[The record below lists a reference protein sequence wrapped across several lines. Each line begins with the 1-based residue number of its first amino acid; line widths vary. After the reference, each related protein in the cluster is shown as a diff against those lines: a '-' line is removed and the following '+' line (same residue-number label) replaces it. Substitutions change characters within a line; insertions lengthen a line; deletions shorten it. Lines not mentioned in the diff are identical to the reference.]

1 MKKKVITGA
10 VSVVIVLLII
20 GAFILTDLASF
31 PGEIK
36 TPDYGKQVVTDGV
49 KSTFHDGVIYR
60 HPGQIPL
67 LEVAGDH
74 YEMGLQYG
82 VLLRPEFLKV
92 LPRDLKVVNWASER
106 MGVPEPVVAAV
117 MKLRA
122 RNFIKRIP
130 QRYQDEMRGIADGS
144 GLPLDDIIATTLF
157 WDISQSGCTGILMR
171 GPGGTIIG
179 GKNDDSGSLGSV
191 SGNSI
196 IVRARAKGYNTV
208 TQLVASPS
216 GMMAFMGSNDKGLTF
231 TVQTLSVKKS
241 NPGGYPVDILIRTAL
256 EECSSLE
263 QVYKMLD
270 RYPDSIGGFG
280 VAWSDQKTGQ
290 GVVTEL
296 TPAGWGKVE
305 MNGPILWDEN
315 RYYHPE
321 MAKQQSAA
329 TNLSNGDTSRDDIAS
344 TFPRKSEYTVEDAI
358 NFLRLQ
364 TGPEGT
370 DYSWN
375 GTKNAICNYQGTQTI
390 VFDPKGDGYYVA
402 FGPYYS
408 ALHDVY
414 HVYSDFSRQP
424 DLVMKAVP
432 INPVVADTASVY
444 MELENR
450 DKKLAKLIDLA
461 KKYPNDANMQFVTG
475 FHAYLLS
482 KMDLFTQYCEKA
494 YLMSPQVSEYKFFAG
509 VAAYEKRDFDTAV
522 KLLEGITEQDLKY
535 PAEEVYRLSLLEKIY
550 TAKDRA
556 KAAGYSQQKL
566 VLLDKYDAKSLVDDT
581 RGVFL
586 ANW

>member
-1 MKKKVITGA
+1 MKKKVI
-10 VSVVIVLLII
+10 VSVISAVLILLVIGGFVF
-20 GAFILTDLASF
+20 ADLASF

-36 TPDYGKQVVTDGV
+36 TPDYAKQVVTDGV

-60 HPGQIPL
+60 YPGQIPL
-67 LEVAGDH
+67 LEVSGDH

-82 VLLRPEFLKV
+82 VLLRPELLNV
-92 LPRDLKVVNWASER
+92 LPRDLKVLEWASESL
-106 MGVPEPVVAAV
+106 GVPEPLLAAV

-122 RNFIKRIP
+122 RDFVKRVP

-144 GLPLDDIIATTLF
+144 GLPFDDIIATTLF

-191 SGNSI
+191 AGSSI
-196 IVRARAKGYNTV
+196 MVRARAKGYNTV
-208 TQLVASPS
+208 TQIVASPS
-216 GMMAFMGSNDKGLTF
+216 GMMGFMGCNDKGLTY
-231 TVQTLSVKKS
+231 TVQTLVPKNT
-241 NPGGYPVDILIRTAL
+241 NPKGYPVDIFIRTAL

-270 RYPDSIGGFG
+270 QYPASLGGFG
-280 VAWSDQKTGQ
+280 IAWSDQKTGR

-296 TPAGWGKVE
+296 TPSGWGKVE

-315 RYYHPE
+315 RYYNPE
-321 MAKQQSAA
+321 MAKKQNAA
-329 TNLSNGDTSRDDIAS
+329 TNLSNHNTSRDDVAS
-344 TFPRKSEYTVEDAI
+344 TFPVKAEYTVEDAI

-364 TGPEGT
+364 TGPDGS

-375 GTKNAICNYQGTQTI
+375 GTKSAICDYQGTQTV

-408 ALHDVY
+408 ARQDVY
-414 HVYSDFSRQP
+414 HIFNDFSKQP
-424 DLVMKAVP
+424 ELFMKAIP
-432 INPVVADTASVY
+432 IKPVIADTATVY
-444 MELENR
+444 MKLENR
-450 DKKLAKLIDLA
+450 NKKLVELVELA
-461 KKYPNDANMQFVTG
+461 GKYPDDANMQFVAG

-482 KMDLFTQYCEKA
+482 KTDLFMQYCEKA
-494 YLMSPQVSEYKFFAG
+494 YSMSPQVAEYKFFAG
-509 VAAYEKRDFDTAV
+509 IAAYEKKDFDTAAR
-522 KLLEGITEQDLKY
+522 LLESITEQDLKY
-535 PAEEVYRLSLLEKIY
+535 PAEEVYRLTLLEKIY
-550 TAKDRA
+550 AAKDPSRA
-556 KAAGYSQQKL
+556 AACSRQKL
-566 VLLDKYDAKSLVDDT
+566 ALLDKYNAKSLAGDT
-581 RGVFL
+581 KGVFL

>member
-1 MKKKVITGA
+1 MKKKVITGV
-10 VSVVIVLLII
+10 VSVVILLLIS
-20 GAFILTDLASF
+20 GALILADLASF

-36 TPDYGKQVVTDGV
+36 TPDYAKQVITDGV
-49 KSTFHDGVIYR
+49 KSTFHNGVIYR
-60 HPGQIPL
+60 YPGQIPL
-67 LEVAGDH
+67 LEVSGDH

-82 VLLRPEFLKV
+82 VLLRPELLKII
-92 LPRDLKVVNWASER
+92 PRDLKVLTWASESL
-106 MGVPEPVVAAV
+106 GAPEPIVAAV

-122 RNFIKRIP
+122 WSFIKRIP

-144 GLPLDDIIATTLF
+144 GLPLDDIIAITLF

-171 GPGGTIIG
+171 GPGGTIIS

-216 GMMAFMGSNDKGLTF
+216 GMMAFMGCNDKGLTF

-241 NPGGYPVDILIRTAL
+241 NPKGYPVDVLIRMAL
-256 EECSSLE
+256 EECSCLE

-270 RYPDSIGGFG
+270 QHLDSIGGFG

-296 TPAGWGKVE
+296 TPVGWGKVE

-315 RYYHPE
+315 RYYNPE

-329 TNLSNGDTSRDDIAS
+329 TNLSNGDTSRDDLAS
-344 TFPRKSEYTVEDAI
+344 TFPEKSEYTVEDAI

-364 TGPEGT
+364 TGPDGS

-375 GTKNAICNYQGTQTI
+375 GTKSAICNYQGTQTI

-402 FGPYYS
+402 FGSYYS
-408 ALHDVY
+408 ARHDVY
-414 HVYSDFSRQP
+414 HVYNDFSKQP
-424 DLVMKAVP
+424 DLVMKAIP
-432 INPVVADTASVY
+432 INPAVADTASVY

-450 DKKLAKLIDLA
+450 DKKLAKLVELA
-461 KKYPNDANMQFVTG
+461 RKYPNDANMQFVTG

-482 KMDLFTQYCEKA
+482 KMDIFTQYCEKA
-494 YLMSPQVSEYKFFAG
+494 YSMSPQVVEYKFFAG
-509 VAAYEKRDFDTAV
+509 VAAYEKKDFDTAV

-535 PAEEVYRLSLLEKIY
+535 PAEEIYRLTILEKIN
-550 TAKDRA
+550 AARDPA

-566 VLLDKYDAKSLVDDT
+566 VLLDKYDAKSLVDDAK
-581 RGVFL
+581 GVFL